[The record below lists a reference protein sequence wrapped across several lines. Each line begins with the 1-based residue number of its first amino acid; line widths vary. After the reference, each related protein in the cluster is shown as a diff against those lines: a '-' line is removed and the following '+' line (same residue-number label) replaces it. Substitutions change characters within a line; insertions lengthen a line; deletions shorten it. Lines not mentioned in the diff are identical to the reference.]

1 MLQSL
6 VVFEQSPAFSLG
18 PANCVV
24 VLCAPLTS
32 RKGSRRLKR
41 KPKRAKQQF
50 SSPSRQRSGLQEH
63 PQGKFTWDAGF
74 PPFLFSKNTQQT
86 SSTAGCWWLH
96 SACGS
101 TCLFPFCD
109 AVPLRCGGRTSLA
122 KCSPSGDRGGPRVP
136 RSQRFLS
143 DPVCRPGK
151 GCPALHFLGSV
162 PFGLMT
168 YDKALCVL
176 FV

>member
-74 PPFLFSKNTQQT
+74 PPFLFSKNTKQT
-86 SSTAGCWWLH
+86 SSTAGCWWLR

-101 TCLFPFCD
+101 TCLFPFRD
-109 AVPLRCGGRTSLA
+109 AVPLQCGWADFPGQVL
-122 KCSPSGDRGGPRVP
+122 PEWGLWGPTR
-136 RSQRFLS
+136 
-143 DPVCRPGK
+143 
-151 GCPALHFLGSV
+151 A
-162 PFGLMT
+162 PFS
-168 YDKALCVL
+168 KISE
-176 FV
+176 